1 MQIGMQRK
9 AENETNSVA
18 IGEFFNAAPKTAIG
32 PRLRSGWPSG
42 VLQRFLKPPKTP
54 ISSQI
59 GQQPIQNLLKQ
70 LFIQ

>member
-18 IGEFFNAAPKTAIG
+18 IGEFFNAAMR

-42 VLQRFLKPPKTP
+42 VMQRFLRV
-54 ISSQI
+54 
-59 GQQPIQNLLKQ
+59 
-70 LFIQ
+70 